1 MSHWTPL
8 KFYSPLVRFK
18 VKRRIPQNH
27 SQESLWSM
35 QWRICGLFK
44 SHITSSAE
52 TTSTATKKE
61 FDIIKNKSSF
71 LFCLLDLLLAA
82 AWGRVKRDTNNL
94 EPYNRDY
101 IGWRAVNTCGGGG
114 NNARDLQRNELRPQ
128 RPRIKTQ
135 HPVRGPLG
143 GCCAWRT
150 DWLRRFKTLRE
161 NKVEEEEKKIKLLL

>member
-1 MSHWTPL
+1 MCLTGRLWNSILLWCDFKWSEGFRKTIPRNL
-8 KFYSPLVRFK
+8 CGRCNGGSVDYS
-18 VKRRIPQNH
+18 N
-27 SQESLWSM
+27 
-35 QWRICGLFK
+35 
-44 SHITSSAE
+44 HITSSAE

-61 FDIIKNKSSF
+61 FNIIKNKSSF

-94 EPYNRDY
+94 EPYNRYY

-114 NNARDLQRNELRPQ
+114 NNARDRQRNELRPQ

-150 DWLRRFKTLRE
+150 DWLRRYKTLRE
-161 NKVEEEEKKIKLLL
+161 NKVKEDKKIKLLL